1 MKFIIK
7 VLVTALAVMAA
18 AYILEPHVRV
28 ESFWI
33 SIIVALV
40 LALLNAFVRPVLLF
54 ISIPVTILTLG
65 LFIFVI
71 NAFIIYIAA
80 YFIDGFNVEG
90 FWWTLLFSIII
101 SFFSSILNSILKT
114 DSPQKK

>member
-18 AYILEPHVRV
+18 AYMLDPHVQV

-33 SIIVALV
+33 SIIVAFV
-40 LALLNAFVRPVLLF
+40 LALLNAFVRPLLLI

-71 NAFIIYIAA
+71 NAVIIYIAA
-80 YFIDGFNVEG
+80 YFVDGFKVDG
-90 FWWTLLFSIII
+90 FWWTLLFSIIV
-101 SFFSSILNSILKT
+101 SFVSSLLNSLLKT
-114 DSPQKK
+114 DTH

>member
-18 AYILEPHVRV
+18 AYMLAPHVQV

-40 LALLNAFVRPVLLF
+40 LALLNAFVRPLLLI

-71 NAFIIYIAA
+71 NAVIIYIAA
-80 YFIDGFNVEG
+80 YFVDGFKVDG
-90 FWWTLLFSIII
+90 FWWTLLFSIIV
-101 SFFSSILNSILKT
+101 SFVSSLLNSLLKT
-114 DSPQKK
+114 DTQ